1 MEYRKATIGR
11 FMMNEERLRS
21 LEDSMLLIRKDIEAV
36 NKNLTDLNASLAIVS
51 KIKTEYTAL
60 KIKTD
65 SLAERLNILSENLNW
80 LQNAIADINVNNEF
94 VTKVRG
100 MLWKIATA
108 AILLLLGAGS
118 YIIKG

>member
-1 MEYRKATIGR
+1 
-11 FMMNEERLRS
+11 MNEERLRS

-36 NKNLTDLNASLAIVS
+36 NRNLTDLNASLAIVS
-51 KIKTEYTAL
+51 NIKTDYTAL

-65 SLAERLNILSENLNW
+65 SLAERLNFINENLNW
-80 LQNAIADINVNNEF
+80 IQNAITDINVNNEF

-118 YIIKG
+118 YIIGG